1 MIGIVVTHS
10 EAGTN
15 VNPLFHKDFAGLNE
29 GQQIIALA
37 AFNLKQNMLITGGG
51 GVGKS
56 HLIRFLSHIIPN
68 LVLSA
73 STGVAGVN
81 IEGTTLDTF
90 MGFNQHVKTVEDAA
104 NVKSDVI
111 ARLRATTVL
120 LIDEAS
126 MVRADKLDMVDARFK
141 AVFGND
147 LPFGGVKIILV
158 GDFLQLPP
166 VVANG
171 RETQQFIA
179 EYQARLFAFE
189 ANCYQS
195 AGFVPYLLNEYVR
208 QGDIVTRKAM
218 RLMRMGMDLDNVVK
232 FLNAKAKGVVTQN
245 SLRICKTN
253 SRVKDINEKAFAAL
267 KSKAFVCNGVL
278 ESDFK
283 VNACP
288 TDPQLYLKQ
297 GCRVLLTANNPEA
310 GFLNGD
316 LGELTGFINKKNEMP
331 YLVVKLDRG
340 HTVRVEPHEWQNYQ
354 YAPEGGEM
362 SKKPIGTFTQFP
374 VRLGYA
380 ITGHKSQGM
389 TLDSAVVDL
398 SGKFNADG
406 LAYVVISR
414 VRALENLKLTSPI
427 KVSDICTSHVARRF
441 TEEVST
447 EALRRRDAD
456 IATLFPDDFERA
468 QAA

>member
-1 MIGIVVTHS
+1 
-10 EAGTN
+10 
-15 VNPLFHKDFAGLNE
+15 VNPLLHKDFAGLNE

-37 AFNLKQNMLITGGG
+37 AFKLKQNMLITGGG

-56 HLIRFLSHIIPN
+56 HLIRFLSNIIPN

-90 MGFNQHVKTVEDAA
+90 MGFNQHVQSVEDAS
-104 NVKSDVI
+104 NVSDQI
-111 ARLRATTVL
+111 IDRLRATTVL

-141 AVFGND
+141 TVFGNQ

-171 RETQQFIA
+171 IETQKYIA
-179 EYQARLFAFE
+179 EYQERLFAFE
-189 ANCYQS
+189 ANCYES
-195 AGFVPYLLNEYVR
+195 AEFIPYLLNEYVR
-208 QGDIVTRKAM
+208 NGDLMTRKCM
-218 RLMRMGMDLDNVVK
+218 RLMRMGMELDKVTT
-232 FLNAKAKGVVTQN
+232 FLNKEAKGVVTHN

-253 SRVKDINEKAFAAL
+253 SRVKDINEKAFAKLAT
-267 KSKAFVCNGVL
+267 KAFVCNGVS
-278 ESDFK
+278 EGDFK
-283 VNACP
+283 ANACP
-288 TDPQLYLKQ
+288 SDKKLYLKQ
-297 GCRVLLTANNPEA
+297 GCRLLLTANNPDA

-316 LGELTGFINKKNEMP
+316 LGELIGFVNKPNEMP

-340 HTVRVEPHEWQNYQ
+340 GNVRVEPHEWQNYQ
-354 YAPEGGEM
+354 YAREGEEM
-362 SKKPIGTFTQFP
+362 SKRPIGTFTQFP

-389 TLDSAVVDL
+389 TLDSAIVDL

-414 VRALENLKLTSPI
+414 VRSLENLKLTSPI
-427 KVSDICTSHVARRF
+427 KTKDICTNIVAREF
-441 TEEVST
+441 TQQVSML
-447 EALRRRDAD
+447 ALKRRTAD
-456 IATLFPDDFERA
+456 LAELFPSDFKHGK
-468 QAA
+468 AA